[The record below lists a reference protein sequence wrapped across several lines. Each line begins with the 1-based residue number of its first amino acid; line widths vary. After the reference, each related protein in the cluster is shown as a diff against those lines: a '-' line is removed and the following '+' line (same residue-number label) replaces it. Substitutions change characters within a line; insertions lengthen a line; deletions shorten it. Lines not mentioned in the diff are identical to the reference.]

1 MDLFERTN
9 TEFRHGQADLLNRE
23 LNTCSL
29 YLDLAY
35 KSHEQEDKASATQ
48 ARAYA
53 EDGYTTVLRLM
64 SDPQCVE
71 SLTVE
76 AGNDFKQQIEVIRKA
91 LDGLQCKEM
100 DRPSKAP

>member
-1 MDLFERTN
+1 MDLSERTN
-9 TEFRHGQADLLNRE
+9 TEFRQGQADFLNRE

-35 KSHEQEDKASATQ
+35 KSHEQDDKASAAQ

-53 EDGYTTVLRLM
+53 ENGYTTVLRLM
-64 SDPQCVE
+64 SDPQCVK

-76 AGNDFKQQIEVIRKA
+76 VGNDFKKQMEVIRKA

-100 DRPSKAP
+100 DRPNKAS

>member
-1 MDLFERTN
+1 
-9 TEFRHGQADLLNRE
+9 

-35 KSHEQEDKASATQ
+35 KSHEQEDKVSAAQ

-71 SLTVE
+71 HLPIKI
-76 AGNDFKQQIEVIRKA
+76 GHDFKKQMEVIRKA

-100 DRPSKAP
+100 DRPNKAS

>member
-9 TEFRHGQADLLNRE
+9 TEFHQGQADFLNRE
-23 LNTCSL
+23 LNACLL

-35 KSHEQEDKASATQ
+35 KWHEQDDKASAAQ

-53 EDGYTTVLRLM
+53 EAGYATVLRLM
-64 SDPQCVE
+64 SDPQCVK

-76 AGNDFKQQIEVIRKA
+76 VENDFTKQMEVIRRA
-91 LDGLQCKEM
+91 LDELQ
-100 DRPSKAP
+100 SS